1 MNAPSLLRIVGGVAL
16 VVGGMAAGKAVIA
29 TGQKV
34 AASKKA
40 YLELDAALDQQ
51 ERDLDELRK
60 TRESLL

>member
-1 MNAPSLLRIVGGVAL
+1 MNAPSFLRIIGGVTLL
-16 VVGGMAAGKAVIA
+16 VGSMVAGKAVIE
-29 TGQKV
+29 TGKKV
-34 AASKKA
+34 TASKKA

>member
-1 MNAPSLLRIVGGVAL
+1 MNAPSLLRIIGGVAL

-40 YLELDAALDQQ
+40 YLDLDAALDQQ